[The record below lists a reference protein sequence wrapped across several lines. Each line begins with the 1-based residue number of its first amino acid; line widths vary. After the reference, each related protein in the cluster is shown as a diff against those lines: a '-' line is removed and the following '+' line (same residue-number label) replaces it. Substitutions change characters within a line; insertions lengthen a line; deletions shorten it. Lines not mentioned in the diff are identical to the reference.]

1 MHARFLDLKFWI
13 WPSKQGQG
21 PGPARCLGPTA
32 AGVARKRR
40 LWEMQPFPL
49 TFSVSF
55 SNFQAKGNVEWPFCP
70 WVKIGMNPLRGTKKE
85 NINKFEFC
93 YDKKQ
98 HQRHKLLNH
107 TAHAPGCWCVA
118 MQLCALGLSQGQ
130 NHCWIHGI
138 R

>member
-1 MHARFLDLKFWI
+1 
-13 WPSKQGQG
+13 
-21 PGPARCLGPTA
+21 
-32 AGVARKRR
+32 
-40 LWEMQPFPL
+40 MQPFPL

-98 HQRHKLLNH
+98 HQRHKLSQPYSACAWLLVRG
-107 TAHAPGCWCVA
+107 HAAVRVGSEPRAKPLLDSWHPIDSHA
-118 MQLCALGLSQGQ
+118 
-130 NHCWIHGI
+130 N
-138 R
+138 